1 MNFSSHCSQIYCLAL
16 QFFPSLININIESF
30 SFPSDQLIELSRLEN
45 VGCLFHQM
53 HRLGYKIVHIDRM
66 LFFNTIFVV
75 IVHFPGNLWLAAFAI
90 LAISLLCTDEHGEEK

>member
-1 MNFSSHCSQIYCLAL
+1 MPY
-16 QFFPSLININIESF
+16 F
-30 SFPSDQLIELSRLEN
+30 SFPSDRLIKLSHLKD
-45 VGCLFHQM
+45 VGCLFYQM

-90 LAISLLCTDEHGEEK
+90 LAMSLLCTDEQGEEK

>member
-1 MNFSSHCSQIYCLAL
+1 
-16 QFFPSLININIESF
+16 
-30 SFPSDQLIELSRLEN
+30 
-45 VGCLFHQM
+45 M

-90 LAISLLCTDEHGEEK
+90 LAMSLLCTDEQGEEK